1 MLLSMIILQEVP
13 QSKGYTFNL
22 IKKNM
27 PMLARDKNQ
36 LSYIYSSTSHLG
48 KQVLGY
54 VQGLKKKVEIIDISK
69 EGLSDTIWV
78 ELRDNL
84 DVPFDEI
91 FTTQNEDL
99 SDYGDKDSFSKTDW
113 IKIINKRPELLQK
126 PIAVNGD
133 SVMLIAH
140 RSEILKFF
148 DVDSAGLEKTFGHEA
163 PTTSSTT
170 KGEKFVK

>member
-1 MLLSMIILQEVP
+1 
-13 QSKGYTFNL
+13 
-22 IKKNM
+22 M

-36 LSYIYSSTSHLG
+36 MSYIYSSESHLG

-69 EGLSDTIWV
+69 DDLSDTIWV

-84 DVPFDEI
+84 DLPFDEI
-91 FTTQNEDL
+91 FTTENEDL
-99 SDYGDKDSFSKTDW
+99 SDYGDRQNFSKTDW
-113 IKIINKRPELLQK
+113 VKIINKRPELLRK
-126 PIAVNGD
+126 PIAVHGD
-133 SVMLIAH
+133 NVMLIAH

-148 DVDSAGLEKTFGHEA
+148 DVDSAGLEKTFGDEA

-170 KGEKFVK
+170 KGEKFIK